1 MKNGSGIP
9 QFQWKPFQYRVLQ
22 CYTPDVRKMER
33 FTTVSARNEKKYC
46 WNPVLNP
53 DRQIDHVGACLLQE
67 NQFTHLAMGMAN
79 NPNTTSAQYDAS
91 DWGQHAKGPAVA
103 FFIKQLSNG
112 HFEFC
117 FYAAIGK
124 KLVCTFQYC
133 SEVGR
138 YDWNCS
144 TDKNEPYKQ
153 NLSIAQYL
161 KKMPDTIVLDEA
173 AGKILHKNDL
183 LLIFDA
189 IEHNQNDWGMILLK
203 LEKLLYGRC
212 FPLEYPEFEMKT
224 PSTCPEGYELID
236 RYDAVK
242 WGLRTEIYYR
252 TADKERLPKY
262 KR

>member
-1 MKNGSGIP
+1 M
-9 QFQWKPFQYRVLQ
+9 LL
-22 CYTPDVRKMER
+22 C
-33 FTTVSARNEKKYC
+33 RNREK
-46 WNPVLNP
+46 
-53 DRQIDHVGACLLQE
+53 I
-67 NQFTHLAMGMAN
+67 
-79 NPNTTSAQYDAS
+79 
-91 DWGQHAKGPAVA
+91 
-103 FFIKQLSNG
+103 
-112 HFEFC
+112 
-117 FYAAIGK
+117 
-124 KLVCTFQYC
+124 VCTFQYC

-138 YDWNCS
+138 YVWNGS

-161 KKMPDTIVLDEA
+161 KKTPDTIVLDEA

-189 IEHNQNDWGMILLK
+189 IEHNQNDWGTILLK
-203 LEKLLYGRC
+203 LEELLYGRC

-236 RYDAVK
+236 WYDAVK